1 LACNWK
7 LDGEAM
13 GHIATGR
20 GAKAKIQL
28 GQHVVVAVTEDDL
41 DQTQQI
47 IKIEEKGQAVVA
59 IELRAIREARQK
71 SDQEAQEKA
80 AREQRERETAAHE
93 QAVREEQE
101 RDRQAKERAAQE
113 EFDRLVW
120 IDPATELMWTKHDN
134 GFQLT
139 EWKDGRN
146 YCSALRLAGF
156 TDWDVPSFDELT
168 SINNPWG
175 EREGKGVVKGGIQ
188 LSGDWI
194 IGYKLGKVRNGVQH
208 SSVMCLKFRDGDRD
222 DCIYGASN
230 WAQKRVLCVRRASH

>member
-1 LACNWK
+1 
-7 LDGEAM
+7 M
-13 GHIATGR
+13 GHIAAGS

-28 GQHVVVAVTEDDL
+28 GQHVVVAVTENQL

-47 IKIEEKGQAVVA
+47 IKVEEKGQTVA
-59 IELRAIREARQK
+59 SIELKPVREARQK
-71 SDQEAQEKA
+71 SEQEAQEKV
-80 AREQRERETAAHE
+80 AREQRERERAAKE
-93 QAVREEQE
+93 QDVREQQE
-101 RDRQAKERAAQE
+101 RYRQARERAAQE
-113 EFDRLVW
+113 EFDRMVW
-120 IDPATELMWTKHDN
+120 IDPATGLMWAKHDN

-146 YCSALRLAGF
+146 YCSTLRLAGF
-156 TDWDVPSFDELT
+156 ADWVVPSFDELT

-194 IGYKLGKVRNGVQH
+194 IGYKLGKVRKGVQH

-222 DCIYGASN
+222 DCIYGASSG
-230 WAQKRVLCVRRASH
+230 WQQKRVLCVRRASQ